1 MSSDLILDL
10 LDTIIWVLFR
20 KISAPID
27 IVSWVSTQE

>member
-10 LDTIIWVLFR
+10 LDKIIWIRPR